1 MEYLAVSAPRGP
13 GLLASDRVLVTVT
26 RTLISDLPEQIDQQV
41 TIRGWVQ
48 AIRDQKSVQFVIVR
62 DETGMAQVVLP
73 KSEPPSELNER
84 VSALTA
90 ESAVTIAGTVAADER
105 VKLGGL
111 ELKLEEL
118 QVDSPAEPEVPI
130 APDSA
135 LDKRIDWRYLD
146 LRRPDRRLIFEVQTT
161 TEQAMRDYWRKQ
173 GFIELHSPKLM
184 GSASESGAEL
194 FKVEYFERMAYLA
207 QSPQFYKQMAMAAG
221 FGKVFEVGPVFR
233 ANPSFTS
240 RHDTEFTSVDVELSW
255 IDSHEDVMAFEE
267 SWLAYVLGVVKE
279 AHGEQIEAT
288 FGVEVVAPA
297 LPFPRVTLE
306 EAKEWLR
313 ETGHDSVPGPGHDLD
328 PPSERALSAI
338 VKERSGHEF
347 TFVTDY
353 PTTVRPFYHMRHPDD
368 QGLTRSFD
376 LLWRGIELTTGAQ
389 REHRYEQLL
398 EQARDKNV
406 ETESIQYYLD
416 FFRFGAPPHGGFGF
430 GLTRLLMQLLG
441 QENVRE
447 VTFLYRG
454 PNRLEP

>member
-1 MEYLAVSAPRGP
+1 
-13 GLLASDRVLVTVT
+13 VT
-26 RTLISDLPEQIDQQV
+26 RTLIGELPEKIGQRA

-48 AIRDQKSVQFVIVR
+48 AIRDQKSIQFVIVR
-62 DETGMAQVVLP
+62 DETGLAQVVLP
-73 KSEPPSELNER
+73 KQEPPSELNEAI
-84 VSALTA
+84 SALTV
-90 ESAVTIAGTVAADER
+90 ESAVTISGTVAADER

-118 QVDSPAEPEVPI
+118 AVDSLAEPEVPI

-161 TEQAMRDYWRKQ
+161 AEHAMRDYWRKE
-173 GFIELHSPKLM
+173 GFIELHTPKFM

-194 FKVEYFERMAYLA
+194 FKVEYFEGVAYLA

-240 RHDTEFTSVDVELSW
+240 RHDTEFTSVDVEISW

-267 SWLAYVLGVVKE
+267 RWLAHVLAAVKQT
-279 AHGEQIEAT
+279 HGQQIEAT
-288 FGVEVVAPA
+288 FDTELVVPTV
-297 LPFPRVTLE
+297 PFPKVTLE
-306 EAKEWLR
+306 HAKDLLR
-313 ETGHDSVPGPGHDLD
+313 EAGHDVPGVGHDLD
-328 PPSERALSAI
+328 PPSERALSALI
-338 VKERSGHEF
+338 KERHGHEF

-353 PTTVRPFYHMRHPDD
+353 PTTVRPFYHMRHAADPT
-368 QGLTRSFD
+368 LTKSFD
-376 LLWRGIELTTGAQ
+376 LWRGVELTTGAQ
-389 REHRYEQLL
+389 REHRHEQLL
-398 EQARDKNV
+398 VQAEDKGV
-406 ETESIQYYLD
+406 DVGPIEYYLN

-430 GLTRLLMQLLG
+430 GLTRLLMQMLG

-454 PNRLEP
+454 PHRLEP

>member
-1 MEYLAVSAPRGP
+1 MA
-13 GLLASDRVLVTVT
+13 
-26 RTLISDLPEQIDQQV
+26 RTLITELENHVGERV
-41 TIRGWVQ
+41 TVRGWVQ
-48 AIRDQKSVQFVIVR
+48 VVRDQKRVQFVVVR
-62 DETGMAQVVLP
+62 DETGQVQTVLG
-73 KSEPPSELNER
+73 KDEQPSALNET
-84 VSALTA
+84 VSALTS
-90 ESAVTIAGTVAADER
+90 ESAVTVTGTIVADER

-111 ELKLEEL
+111 ELQLEAVE
-118 QVDSPAEPEVPI
+118 VDSPAEPEVPI
-130 APDSA
+130 AADSA

-161 TEQAMRDYWRKQ
+161 VEHAMRDFWHKN
-173 GFIELHSPKLM
+173 GFVELHTPKLM

-194 FKVEYFERMAYLA
+194 FKVEYFERTAYLA

-221 FGKVFEVGPVFR
+221 FGKVFEIGPVFR

-267 SWLAYVLGVVKE
+267 QWLAHVLAAVKDR
-279 AHGEQIEAT
+279 HGEQIEAT
-288 FGVEVVAPA
+288 FSVEVVAPA

-306 EAKEWLR
+306 QAKEMLR
-313 ETGHDSVPGPGHDLD
+313 ESGHDAVPGPGHDLD
-328 PPSERALSAI
+328 PPAERALSAL
-338 VKERSGHEF
+338 VKERHGHEF
-347 TFVTDY
+347 AFVTDY
-353 PTTVRPFYHMRHPDD
+353 PTTVRPFYHMRHPSD
-368 QGLTRSFD
+368 QSLTRSFD

-398 EQARDKNV
+398 AQAADKNV
-406 ETESIQYYLD
+406 ETDSIQYYLD
-416 FFRFGAPPHGGFGF
+416 FFRYGAPPHGGFGF

>member
-1 MEYLAVSAPRGP
+1 
-13 GLLASDRVLVTVT
+13 VT
-26 RTLISDLPEQIDQQV
+26 RTLIGELPEKIGQRA

-48 AIRDQKSVQFVIVR
+48 AIRDQKSIQFVIVR
-62 DETGMAQVVLP
+62 DETGLAQVVLP
-73 KSEPPSELNER
+73 KQEPPSELNEAI
-84 VSALTA
+84 SALTV
-90 ESAVTIAGTVAADER
+90 ESAVTISGTVAADER

-118 QVDSPAEPEVPI
+118 AVDSLAEPEVPI

-161 TEQAMRDYWRKQ
+161 AEHAMRDYWRKE
-173 GFIELHSPKLM
+173 GFIELHTPKFM

-194 FKVEYFERMAYLA
+194 FKVEYFEGVAYLA

-240 RHDTEFTSVDVELSW
+240 RHDTEFTSVDVEISW

-267 SWLAYVLGVVKE
+267 RWLAHVLAAVKQT
-279 AHGEQIEAT
+279 HGQQIEAT
-288 FGVEVVAPA
+288 FDTELVVPTV
-297 LPFPRVTLE
+297 PFPKVTLE
-306 EAKEWLR
+306 HAKDLLR
-313 ETGHDSVPGPGHDLD
+313 EAGHDVPGVGHDLD
-328 PPSERALSAI
+328 PPSERALSALI
-338 VKERSGHEF
+338 KERHGHEF

-353 PTTVRPFYHMRHPDD
+353 PTTVRPFYHMRHAADPT
-368 QGLTRSFD
+368 LTKSFD
-376 LLWRGIELTTGAQ
+376 LLWRGVELTTGAQ
-389 REHRYEQLL
+389 REHRHEQLL
-398 EQARDKNV
+398 VQAEDKGV
-406 ETESIQYYLD
+406 DVGPIEYYLN

-430 GLTRLLMQLLG
+430 GLTRLLMQMLG

-454 PNRLEP
+454 PHRLEP

>member
-1 MEYLAVSAPRGP
+1 MA
-13 GLLASDRVLVTVT
+13 
-26 RTLISDLPEQIDQQV
+26 RTLISELPEKIGEQATV
-41 TIRGWVQ
+41 RGWVQ

-62 DETGMAQVVLP
+62 DETGLAQVVLP
-73 KSEPPSELNER
+73 KGEPPSELNEA

-90 ESAVTIAGTVAADER
+90 ESAVTITGTVAADER

-111 ELKLEEL
+111 ELKLEALE
-118 QVDSPAEPEVPI
+118 VDSLAEPEVPI

-135 LDKRIDWRYLD
+135 LDKRIDWRYVD

-161 TEQAMRDYWRKQ
+161 VEHAMRDYWRKQ
-173 GFIELHSPKLM
+173 GFVELHSPKLM

-194 FKVEYFERMAYLA
+194 FKVEYFEDVAYLA

-240 RHDTEFTSVDVELSW
+240 RHDTEFTSVDVEISW

-267 SWLAYVLGVVKE
+267 RWLAHVLAAVNE
-279 AHGEQIEAT
+279 THGEQIAST
-288 FGVEVVAPA
+288 FGVELVVPSV
-297 LPFPRVTLE
+297 PFPKVTLE
-306 EAKEWLR
+306 DAKGLLR
-313 ETGHDSVPGPGHDLD
+313 EHGHEAPGVGHDLD

-338 VKERSGHEF
+338 VKELHGHEF
-347 TFVTDY
+347 AFVTDY
-353 PTTVRPFYHMRHPDD
+353 PTTVRPFYHMRHPDRPT
-368 QGLTRSFD
+368 LTKSFD

-389 REHRYEQLL
+389 REHRHEQLL
-398 EQARDKNV
+398 AQAADKGV
-406 ETESIQYYLD
+406 DVASIQYYLD

-430 GLTRLLMQLLG
+430 GLTRLLMQMLG

-454 PNRLEP
+454 PHRLEP